1 MRLSIEWI
9 SEYIKVLK
17 SPAEL
22 SKQIKLHTTNVESV
36 QAVSRDLCNVIVG
49 KVEQVQK
56 HPDADKLIVCR
67 VNMGNEYKQILTA
80 DLSVKEGD
88 VIPVAV
94 NGAKLASGMEI
105 KDRKMR
111 GIESQGMFCSLSE
124 LGLEEKSDGV
134 YKLKEEVPLGTDF
147 IEYFKLKDDIVE
159 IEVFP
164 NRPDLLS
171 YIGAAKELQV
181 IKAAEGFKLP
191 EYDEL
196 SRTDTFDVSINY
208 EGCKRYTALEMKN
221 IKVGSSPLW
230 LVRRLAACGIRS
242 INNIVDITNYVML
255 ESGHPVHAFDLDVI
269 GRKIVVRKAQKG
281 EKTVLLDEKEYEL
294 NGTETLITGEKG
306 ILALGGVMGC
316 QNSGITSE
324 TRNILLEVAYF
335 DPVITRKSAKYHKL
349 STDASYRFERGVDPN
364 DAMFVMGRLAYL
376 IKTIACGTVHEG
388 VTDVY
393 PIVEM
398 SKCIHLRKWYVDE
411 RLGKVIPIEEIE
423 SILGRY
429 GFEYKVQGDGWDI
442 TVPTKRPDLSI
453 EEDLVEEVARAYGY
467 YNISSALPVV
477 KMFKGSKSEFFSFK
491 DDAAY
496 TLRQEGYHEAMTYS
510 MMNIKNM
517 WMDKSDIRILN
528 PLSAEYEYMRPILVY
543 GILESAS
550 YNFRNQNKDIKLF
563 EIGKTFVRNS
573 SFDTGIKE
581 TTKAAIVA
589 CGRENPYDY
598 TDKREVSFFTVK
610 GAVEGLFES
619 LNLSARYERA
629 EITGL
634 SKAQSADIF
643 IGDKKIGF
651 MGLLEKDISDKLY
664 DIKSSVYIAEIDM
677 DMLYEMKK
685 PISKKLK
692 TFDYPAI
699 KREYSFIAPVQAK
712 FEDIRGIIQSSGKI
726 IESIN
731 IFDIYKGK
739 GIDPDKMSITITIVY
754 RSFEKT
760 LTDEDVNKVESKML
774 TKLSQMEVVLRGA

>member
-124 LGLEEKSDGV
+124 LGLEEKSNGV

-208 EGCKRYTALEMKN
+208 EGCKRYTALEMRN

-316 QNSGITSE
+316 QNSCIT
-324 TRNILLEVAYF
+324 
-335 DPVITRKSAKYHKL
+335 
-349 STDASYRFERGVDPN
+349 
-364 DAMFVMGRLAYL
+364 
-376 IKTIACGTVHEG
+376 
-388 VTDVY
+388 
-393 PIVEM
+393 
-398 SKCIHLRKWYVDE
+398 
-411 RLGKVIPIEEIE
+411 
-423 SILGRY
+423 
-429 GFEYKVQGDGWDI
+429 
-442 TVPTKRPDLSI
+442 
-453 EEDLVEEVARAYGY
+453 
-467 YNISSALPVV
+467 
-477 KMFKGSKSEFFSFK
+477 
-491 DDAAY
+491 
-496 TLRQEGYHEAMTYS
+496 
-510 MMNIKNM
+510 
-517 WMDKSDIRILN
+517 
-528 PLSAEYEYMRPILVY
+528 
-543 GILESAS
+543 
-550 YNFRNQNKDIKLF
+550 
-563 EIGKTFVRNS
+563 
-573 SFDTGIKE
+573 
-581 TTKAAIVA
+581 
-589 CGRENPYDY
+589 
-598 TDKREVSFFTVK
+598 
-610 GAVEGLFES
+610 
-619 LNLSARYERA
+619 
-629 EITGL
+629 
-634 SKAQSADIF
+634 
-643 IGDKKIGF
+643 
-651 MGLLEKDISDKLY
+651 
-664 DIKSSVYIAEIDM
+664 
-677 DMLYEMKK
+677 
-685 PISKKLK
+685 
-692 TFDYPAI
+692 
-699 KREYSFIAPVQAK
+699 
-712 FEDIRGIIQSSGKI
+712 
-726 IESIN
+726 
-731 IFDIYKGK
+731 
-739 GIDPDKMSITITIVY
+739 
-754 RSFEKT
+754 
-760 LTDEDVNKVESKML
+760 
-774 TKLSQMEVVLRGA
+774 